1 MGLVF
6 FVVFCLI
13 SVGLPLAIAVLSI
26 RNSRRIRSDIPS
38 RIPWFV
44 CLTFATIT
52 FMVFIAALCD
62 IVSFLT
68 RSLPTQAWVVEV
80 KESTSRIGDIQKTIV
95 YEYRD
100 HSGALRRD
108 SSAFQDGSHEQIGSI
123 IPIRH
128 LADQPSSSRIDRF
141 LPRWF
146 VTLLFGL
153 ATVYLIAIAFGI
165 RWFNNKR
172 IPKMQRLKAQTTSS

>member
-13 SVGLPLAIAVLSI
+13 SVGIPLAIAVLSI
-26 RNSRRIRSDIPS
+26 RNSQRIRSDIPS
-38 RIPWFV
+38 RVPWFV
-44 CLTFATIT
+44 CLTFATMT
-52 FMVFIAALCD
+52 FMVFIAAFCD
-62 IVSFLT
+62 TVSFQT
-68 RSLPTQAWVVEV
+68 RSLPSQARVVEV
-80 KESTSRIGDIQKTIV
+80 KESTSRSGDIQRTIV

-108 SSAFQDGSHEQIGSI
+108 SSAFQDGSHEQIGSL

-146 VTLLFGL
+146 VCLLFGS
-153 ATVYLIAIAFGI
+153 ATVCLIAIALGI
-165 RWFNNKR
+165 RGFNNRR
-172 IPKMQRLKAQTTSS
+172 IRRSKVLKPRR